1 MKFDRNKLLEQ
12 EYSTMKKI
20 NKEFLQE
27 SIITA
32 FKQYIL
38 IEEIDLAIYDRQS
51 GIINVLPESNINTP
65 ILVKLIEKE
74 VVFNDIIWGEDI
86 PLFENALNN
95 LQERVL
101 SKVDIRINI
110 GSETIKDIRPFE
122 ATLINLTEIPEKILI
137 ILKNISKEV
146 KQKKDLL
153 KSKEKIEE
161 SDKLKSII
169 LSNISH
175 YIRTPLNSV
184 TGFSELLASSSSES
198 KRKEYIEIIKRQ
210 SKRILGLIDDLS
222 EIAKLESGNIIIT
235 KTPCNLNLI
244 LRELLLGINHQRTKA
259 QQELV
264 EIKLDLPEEK
274 GLELS
279 TDSGRLLQTLNNLI
293 NYSLRYTQKGYVQ
306 IGYRLDFA
314 IQKVIFF
321 VKDTSAGLT
330 KEEQKIIF
338 NKFTVLDNMESSKFE
353 DPGLGLTIARN
364 IIKTLGGKIWIESE
378 ENNGNSFFFTIP
390 YEPVLFEDNSEPET
404 ELHSENLFQW
414 PNKVILVVDDEE
426 INAMFIDAVLQGTNV
441 QVLFARN
448 GQEAV
453 DLCKSI
459 NKIDLILM
467 DLKMPVMNGIKA
479 TSEIRKF
486 NNKIPIIAQTA
497 LASEEDKN
505 SSLDA
510 GCNNI
515 ITKPIEVK
523 ELLFKVNK
531 YLAD

>member
-1 MKFDRNKLLEQ
+1 MV
-12 EYSTMKKI
+12 KI
-20 NKEFLQE
+20 SKEFLQE
-27 SIITA
+27 SIKSA
-32 FKQYIL
+32 FIQYTIF
-38 IEEIDLAIYDRQS
+38 EEIDIVLYDRESTQ
-51 GIINVLPESNINTP
+51 IEVLPDSNIDSRLIRRLLDNNTEINEI
-65 ILVKLIEKE
+65 IL
-74 VVFNDIIWGEDI
+74 GEDVVLFKTAINSLNEKPLTKI
-86 PLFENALNN
+86 P
-95 LQERVL
+95 
-101 SKVDIRINI
+101 IRINI
-110 GSETIKDIRPFE
+110 GSEDLKDIRPYE
-122 ATLINLTEIPEKILI
+122 IALINLPEIPKKILI
-137 ILKNISKEV
+137 VLKDISKEI

-153 KSKEKIEE
+153 KTKEKIEE

-184 TGFSELLASSSSES
+184 TGFSELLASSDSEL

-210 SKRILGLIDDLS
+210 SKRILSLIDDLS
-222 EIAKLESGNIIIT
+222 EIAKLESGNIIISRI
-235 KTPCNLNLI
+235 PCNLNLI
-244 LRELLLGINHQRTKA
+244 LKELLLGINHQRAKA

-264 EIKLDLPEEK
+264 EIKLDLPEDK

-293 NYSLRYTQKGYVQ
+293 NYSLRYTQKGSIQ
-306 IGYRLDFA
+306 IGYRLDIA

-330 KEEQKIIF
+330 KEEQKNIF
-338 NKFTVLDNMESSKFE
+338 NKFTVLDNTESNKFE

-378 ENNGNSFFFTIP
+378 ENKGNSFFFTIP
-390 YEPVLFEDNSEPET
+390 YEPVIVEESPVPELELKSELFY
-404 ELHSENLFQW
+404 QW
-414 PNKVILVVDDEE
+414 PNKVILIVDDEE
-426 INAMFIDAVLQGTNV
+426 VNAMFIEAVLHGTNV

-479 TSEIRKF
+479 TTEIRKF

-505 SSLDA
+505 RSLNA

-515 ITKPIEVK
+515 ITKPIEVQ

-531 YLAD
+531 YLGD